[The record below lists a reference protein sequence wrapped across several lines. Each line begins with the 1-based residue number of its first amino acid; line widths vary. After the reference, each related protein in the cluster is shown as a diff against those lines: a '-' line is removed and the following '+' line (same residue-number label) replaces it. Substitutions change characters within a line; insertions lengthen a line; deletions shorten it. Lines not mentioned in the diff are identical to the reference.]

1 MDGTSPNGIH
11 LSPGKRDEGSSG
23 CGAARSLPSSPWKAE
38 PSAPGGTNGFVGAL
52 ALKRWRAS
60 VFPPTLPSPP
70 RPPETHG
77 NLESRDDEAPGAG
90 TQGETVTEDA
100 CGGSG
105 HERTSQFETRKQGC
119 RMKETLVQLF
129 TELHGHRPDAILEMA
144 ADGSTRQYFRLVWG
158 DHRTLVG
165 AVGPDHEE
173 NRAFLSFARSF
184 RAAGLPVPEIYA
196 ENQEQGVWLEE
207 DLGDTTLFQALMA
220 ARGGGGGE
228 NLPEEVEKLFRKSL
242 SVLPRFQV
250 SGHRVVDYSVA
261 YPRQAFDHRS
271 IRWDLNYFKYHFL
284 KLAHIDFSEQRLED
298 DFGRL
303 TDLLLQAD
311 AEYFLYRDFQSRN
324 IMIREGEPWFID
336 FQGGRKGAL
345 QYDVASLLYDSKLD
359 LPDAARERLL
369 DHYLQALGEL
379 VPLDVARFREQYRF
393 FVLVRL
399 MQALGA
405 FGYRGFFERKRH
417 FLESVPF
424 AAKTLDGLLMEG
436 LPAHLP
442 ELEAVFR
449 RIAHRWAR
457 PPENQTYWSGM
468 TVVIHSFSFRKGYP
482 KDSEGHGGGFVFDCR
497 SLPNP
502 GRMPELSELSG
513 EDDAVIDLLERSP
526 KVREFFENVRGMVD
540 MHLEN
545 YLSRAFDSLTVSF
558 GCTGGRH
565 RSVFMANKLADHL
578 RSRFPHVEFRVT
590 HREL

>member
-1 MDGTSPNGIH
+1 
-11 LSPGKRDEGSSG
+11 
-23 CGAARSLPSSPWKAE
+23 
-38 PSAPGGTNGFVGAL
+38 
-52 ALKRWRAS
+52 
-60 VFPPTLPSPP
+60 
-70 RPPETHG
+70 
-77 NLESRDDEAPGAG
+77 
-90 TQGETVTEDA
+90 
-100 CGGSG
+100 
-105 HERTSQFETRKQGC
+105 
-119 RMKETLVQLF
+119 MKERLLQLF
-129 TELHGHRPDAILEMA
+129 TERYGHRPDAILEMA

-158 DHRTLVG
+158 DDRTMVG

-173 NRAFLSFARSF
+173 NRAFLAFAKSF
-184 RAAGLPVPEIYA
+184 RSAGLPVPEIYA
-196 ENQEQGVWLEE
+196 ENQESGVWLEE

-220 ARGGGGGE
+220 ARGEDQGE
-228 NLPEEVEKLFRKSL
+228 KLPAEVEELFRKSL

-250 SGHRVVDYSVA
+250 LGHKVVDYSLA
-261 YPRQAFDHRS
+261 YPRQAFDERS

-303 TDLLLQAD
+303 TDILLEAD
-311 AEYFLYRDFQSRN
+311 SDYFLYRDFQSRN
-324 IMIREGEPWFID
+324 IMVRGGEPWFID

-345 QYDVASLLYDSKLD
+345 PYDVASLLYDSKLD
-359 LPDAARERLL
+359 LPDAAREGLL
-369 DHYLQALGEL
+369 DHYLEALGEL
-379 VPLDVARFREQYRF
+379 VPVDVPRFREQYRF

-424 AAKTLDGLLMEG
+424 AAKILDGLLAQG

-449 RIAHRWAR
+449 RVAHRWAR
-457 PPENQTYWSGM
+457 PSADQAARSGL

-502 GRMPELSELSG
+502 GRMPELSELTG
-513 EDDAVIDLLERSP
+513 EDGAVMDLLERSP
-526 KVREFFENVRGMVD
+526 KVQEFFENVRGMVD

-565 RSVFMANKLADHL
+565 RSVFMANKLAEHL
-578 RSRFPHVEFRVT
+578 RSRFPHVDPRVR